1 MSHCCRTKSDKTI
14 LDEPVCVEEIII
26 AEEIGED
33 GTINKTV
40 LESSIDRLVRFYLII
55 K

>member
-1 MSHCCRTKSDKTI
+1 M
-14 LDEPVCVEEIII
+14 II

-40 LESSIDRLVRFYLII
+40 LESSIDRLVRYFLVYFLI
-55 K
+55 KTF